1 MGIKCRVNYAEN
13 VCRCGQPLFKG
24 DGKMYLLLFLLWLVF
39 NGRVTLEIL
48 LIGVLVTAA
57 VGWFMYAA
65 FSYTVKTELKIW
77 RIAPLIAEFWAAL
90 IVEVI
95 KANIKVTQA
104 VLNKKR
110 PLKQT
115 LVTFDMDLKHSFTR
129 YLFANSI
136 TLTPG
141 TITVDVDGSRFVVHC
156 LSEDLLDGV
165 ESGRIAG
172 ILRRVEAKI

>member
-1 MGIKCRVNYAEN
+1 
-13 VCRCGQPLFKG
+13 
-24 DGKMYLLLFLLWLVF
+24 MYLLLFLLWIVF
-39 NGRVTLEIL
+39 NGKVTPEIL
-48 LIGVLVTAA
+48 IIGVPVTAA

-65 FSYTVKTELKIW
+65 FSYTVKTELTIW
-77 RIAPLIAEFWAAL
+77 RIAPLIVEFWFFL

-104 VLNKKR
+104 VLNKNR

-141 TITVDVDGSRFVVHC
+141 TITVDVNGDRFIVHC

-165 ESGRIAG
+165 ENGRIAE
-172 ILRRVEAKI
+172 ILRKVEARI

>member
-1 MGIKCRVNYAEN
+1 M
-13 VCRCGQPLFKG
+13 
-24 DGKMYLLLFLLWLVF
+24 
-39 NGRVTLEIL
+39 EIL

-115 LVTFDMDLKHSFTR
+115 LVTCDMDLKHSFTR